1 MEKNSA
7 PDHEPPS
14 GSAVIQS
21 DGGGDIASV
30 RRIRGEKN
38 MRNLAVILSGA
49 ALLALAACG
58 DSPMERGL
66 SGAGIGAGVGAA
78 GSALTGGSVLGGAA
92 IGGVVGGAAG
102 ALTDEDTIDLDG
114 GK

>member
-1 MEKNSA
+1 
-7 PDHEPPS
+7 
-14 GSAVIQS
+14 
-21 DGGGDIASV
+21 
-30 RRIRGEKN
+30 
-38 MRNLAVILSGA
+38 MRNLAILLGA
-49 ALLALAACG
+49 ATLALAGCG
-58 DSPMERGL
+58 EGPLERGL

-92 IGGVVGGAAG
+92 VGGIVGGAAG

>member
-1 MEKNSA
+1 M
-7 PDHEPPS
+7 
-14 GSAVIQS
+14 
-21 DGGGDIASV
+21 
-30 RRIRGEKN
+30 
-38 MRNLAVILSGA
+38 MRTMTILLGGA
-49 ALLALAACG
+49 ALLALAGCG
-58 DSPMERGL
+58 NTPVERGL

-92 IGGVVGGAAG
+92 VGGVVGGAAG